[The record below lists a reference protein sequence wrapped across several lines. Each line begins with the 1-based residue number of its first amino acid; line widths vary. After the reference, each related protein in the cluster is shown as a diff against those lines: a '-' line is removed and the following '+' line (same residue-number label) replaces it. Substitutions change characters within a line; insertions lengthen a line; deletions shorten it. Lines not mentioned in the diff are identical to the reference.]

1 MQMNLG
7 HKDWPC
13 VSAVVCQA
21 TTSVNN
27 CVSSFTKASSLLS
40 LFPFES
46 CAFSSFPSLTS
57 GAPSGNVIVQQAAAR
72 QRLAKSGQDT
82 WMVANQRGDHK
93 QPKKSIKKQDCL
105 NVYIMSID
113 YRHYSRFRLD
123 LHFVSHSVFDH
134 WSGATDR
141 RQHGELC
148 MSLYR
153 FKDKGKR
160 HARCVRCGT
169 DAGHV
174 PLKGAMIPPRRNVG
188 SHVVKA
194 TFEARP
200 AKIWAKAT

>member
-1 MQMNLG
+1 MQINLG

-113 YRHYSRFRLD
+113 YRHYSRFR
-123 LHFVSHSVFDH
+123 FTFCEPFCI
-134 WSGATDR
+134 WS
-141 RQHGELC
+141 L
-148 MSLYR
+148 
-153 FKDKGKR
+153 
-160 HARCVRCGT
+160 
-169 DAGHV
+169 
-174 PLKGAMIPPRRNVG
+174 IRRNR
-188 SHVVKA
+188 SEA
-194 TFEARP
+194 TRGTVYEF
-200 AKIWAKAT
+200 IQV